1 MIGSE
6 SLDKASQEL
15 VYTVL
20 GHSGLE
26 SSRIPLDPNSLLFP
40 SKVIDDKFI
49 RKVMCAK
56 DDELHLS
63 ETLKN
68 SLVLFYAAL
77 TLLVVGGLVVH
88 SLKYA
93 QKGDISVE
101 ELAVHIVVLL
111 GLYGAAYGVLLLFV
125 WRLRL
130 RKHMRQAYLVYMLLL
145 VSYLELGDQRV
156 ISKLVASE
164 SSINRLN
171 YPLILQLFLYLYSLI
186 SFSHFLGVLLVSAY
200 SLALYLGLQLYASSD
215 QLEVAVEFL
224 FLTAY
229 CVCLCFKTHQTEL
242 RARHLFWRLE
252 KEENAI
258 EVKIEVVD
266 RHPSAGATF
275 NTERERLIELCDSI
289 KRKIKAAAS
298 VVVYKDVKAQL
309 KTAVVE
315 VDNVRRRVAVVGLN
329 EGVKFDSLD
338 AQDREFIMQQF
349 YHSSPSKQNSQ
360 KLTMAD
366 RKATMMAFGQEEQV
380 NGLLAGLGTNWA
392 FDIWQLHKTSGHSI
406 RLIGLHLFQKWEFL
420 GALGV
425 ADAVITAF
433 FKEVEKGYLPN
444 PYHNACHGADVC
456 HSMLYFIDIG
466 GVLKDLTGIE
476 LGSAI
481 IAALAHDIGHPGV
494 TNRYLITNKE
504 KIAMRYNDVS
514 VLENMHAALLYKILG
529 KEECNILRNLPHE
542 DWTDSRRCI
551 IGMILSTDMGKHF
564 EVLGQF
570 RARTQT
576 SSDINLQKS
585 EDRMFLL
592 SMAIKCADLG
602 HSAKPVLLHQKWSEL
617 VLAEFFSQGDLERDK
632 GLPVSMYCDRDTTDI
647 PKSQAGFIRN
657 ICLPLFEAWTDY
669 LRCEE
674 VNRVV
679 LQQLAENLGM
689 WEAKGRLPAVQRD
702 RGSPNPKVAV
712 GLSMEDLEEM

>member
-1 MIGSE
+1 
-6 SLDKASQEL
+6 
-15 VYTVL
+15 
-20 GHSGLE
+20 
-26 SSRIPLDPNSLLFP
+26 
-40 SKVIDDKFI
+40 
-49 RKVMCAK
+49 
-56 DDELHLS
+56 
-63 ETLKN
+63 
-68 SLVLFYAAL
+68 
-77 TLLVVGGLVVH
+77 
-88 SLKYA
+88 
-93 QKGDISVE
+93 
-101 ELAVHIVVLL
+101 
-111 GLYGAAYGVLLLFV
+111 
-125 WRLRL
+125 
-130 RKHMRQAYLVYMLLL
+130 
-145 VSYLELGDQRV
+145 
-156 ISKLVASE
+156 
-164 SSINRLN
+164 
-171 YPLILQLFLYLYSLI
+171 
-186 SFSHFLGVLLVSAY
+186 
-200 SLALYLGLQLYASSD
+200 
-215 QLEVAVEFL
+215 
-224 FLTAY
+224 
-229 CVCLCFKTHQTEL
+229 
-242 RARHLFWRLE
+242 
-252 KEENAI
+252 
-258 EVKIEVVD
+258 
-266 RHPSAGATF
+266 
-275 NTERERLIELCDSI
+275 
-289 KRKIKAAAS
+289 
-298 VVVYKDVKAQL
+298 
-309 KTAVVE
+309 
-315 VDNVRRRVAVVGLN
+315 
-329 EGVKFDSLD
+329 
-338 AQDREFIMQQF
+338 
-349 YHSSPSKQNSQ
+349 
-360 KLTMAD
+360 
-366 RKATMMAFGQEEQV
+366 
-380 NGLLAGLGTNWA
+380 
-392 FDIWQLHKTSGHSI
+392 
-406 RLIGLHLFQKWEFL
+406 
-420 GALGV
+420 
-425 ADAVITAF
+425 
-433 FKEVEKGYLPN
+433 
-444 PYHNACHGADVC
+444 
-456 HSMLYFIDIG
+456 
-466 GVLKDLTGIE
+466 LKDLTGIE